1 MRIIAGKHKKAKLY
15 SVEGKTTRPTSD
27 FMKEVVFNVL
37 YDCKQKKVL
46 DLFAGSGALGLEAI
60 SRGADPAVFV
70 EFSDRAIKTM
80 KKNIE
85 KLNCKKNTRIYKKRV
100 NSFLN
105 WNEQKFDIIFMDPPY
120 DKKLVNKT
128 IKKILERNILN
139 SNGKI
144 VVEHSIREKIDPALA
159 QYIQFNRS
167 TRNNQVSILSEE
179 KNENI

>member
-1 MRIIAGKHKKAKLY
+1 
-15 SVEGKTTRPTSD
+15 
-27 FMKEVVFNVL
+27 
-37 YDCKQKKVL
+37 
-46 DLFAGSGALGLEAI
+46 
-60 SRGADPAVFV
+60 
-70 EFSDRAIKTM
+70 
-80 KKNIE
+80 
-85 KLNCKKNTRIYKKRV
+85 
-100 NSFLN
+100 
-105 WNEQKFDIIFMDPPY
+105 MDPPY